1 MKKFLALIVVFLGDF
16 AVAHGQK
23 PILDKINEIKAQTD
37 IYMWDEYT
45 HPNPDT
51 AKINAARWMLIEVN
65 LNREYKY
72 SVEDVLPYMKYIQMK
87 RGNLT
92 RAFAYMKRSDLPS
105 APSMGRSSN
114 YASPLQQDDT
124 GVQITYE
131 QPSYTAQQ
139 LSSEYQSAPAVSF
152 SQPDA
157 FVREILQHKQFMEVY
172 DFLKHERIEGRL
184 AQYGA
189 LKDVEDYSSMNLIL
203 FDMQSREAISV
214 LSGETSKNKR
224 INLITGAEDS
234 LDNYPQDMLLVIW
247 YIK

>member
-1 MKKFLALIVVFLGDF
+1 MKKFLVLLAISLGGF

-23 PILDKINEIKAQTD
+23 PILNKINEIKAQTD
-37 IYMWDEYT
+37 IYMWDEFT

-51 AKINAARWMLIEVN
+51 AKVNAARWVLVEVN
-65 LNREYKY
+65 LNREDKF
-72 SVEDVLPYMKYIQMK
+72 SVEDILPYMKYIQMK

-92 RAFAYMKRSDLPS
+92 RAFAYMKRSDLPA
-105 APSMGRSSN
+105 APGMGGASD
-114 YASPLQQDDT
+114 YAPPQQHFDT
-124 GVQITYE
+124 GVQTTYK
-131 QPSYTAQQ
+131 QPSYTVQQ
-139 LSSEYQSAPAVSF
+139 TPTDYQSTPAVSF

-157 FVREILQHKQFMEVY
+157 FIREIMQHKQFMEVY

-214 LSGETSKNKR
+214 LSGETSKDKR

>member
-1 MKKFLALIVVFLGDF
+1 MKKFLVLIAVSLVGF
-16 AVAHGQK
+16 AVAHGQN

-51 AKINAARWMLIEVN
+51 AKVNAARWVLIEIN
-65 LNREYKY
+65 LNREDRY
-72 SVEDVLPYMKYIQMK
+72 SVEDILPYMKYIQMK

-92 RAFAYMKRSDLPS
+92 RAFAYMKRGDLPA
-105 APSMGRSSN
+105 APGMGGSSG
-114 YASPLQQDDT
+114 YAPPQQHYDT
-124 GVQITYE
+124 GVQTTYE
-131 QPSYTAQQ
+131 QPSYTGQQ
-139 LSSEYQSAPAVSF
+139 SSTDYQSAPEVSY
-152 SQPDA
+152 SKPDA
-157 FVREILQHKQFMEVY
+157 FAREILQHKQFMEVY

-214 LSGETSKNKR
+214 LSEETTKDKR